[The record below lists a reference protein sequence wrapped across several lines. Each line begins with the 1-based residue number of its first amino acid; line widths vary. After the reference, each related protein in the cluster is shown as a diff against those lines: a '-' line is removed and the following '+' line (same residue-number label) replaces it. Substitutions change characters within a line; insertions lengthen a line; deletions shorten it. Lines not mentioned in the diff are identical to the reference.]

1 MEDIDSEKFNGA
13 LFPLIGIWEGNKGI
27 DISPEPDG
35 EEKAAYFET
44 ITIAPVGDAVNAE
57 EQTLVALQYTQSV
70 TRKSDNKLFHHQVG
84 YWYLDKEKDELFY
97 SLTIPRAMCVL
108 AQGRWAVKGNVTE
121 YELVA
126 HLDDKHYGIIQSKF
140 LEEKATTRAFQMQLS
155 VDGDTMRYK
164 MLTNLHIYGRDFEHT
179 DENILTRVV

>member
-1 MEDIDSEKFNGA
+1 MEDIDSKEFNGA
-13 LFPLIGIWEGNKGI
+13 LFPLIGIWEGNKGM
-27 DISPEPDG
+27 DTSPEPDG

-57 EQTLVALQYTQSV
+57 EQTLVVLQYTQSV

-108 AQGRWAVKGNVTE
+108 AQGRATVKGAVTE

-126 HLDDKHYGIIQSKF
+126 NIDDKNYGIIQSKF
-140 LEEKATTRAFQMQLS
+140 LEKKATTRSFQMQLS
-155 VDGDTMRYK
+155 VEGNTMRYK
-164 MLTNLHIYGRDFEHT
+164 MLTNLFIYGRDFEHT